1 MSAERAWLSEGAAA
15 WPEVDPSVVETL
27 PTALLTEPADRA
39 ERWLAL
45 ACVAGSS
52 AAMRAFEVRYLDSVE
67 GVLQQ
72 RGLSADERAEMRQRI
87 RVRLFVAQ
95 REGSAVVLHY
105 AGQGR
110 LGGLVRVVAIRE
122 AARLR
127 SGIRPRALSPDDLGG
142 RELDLRVLDRRQQRL
157 AKGAFERAAEGLT
170 RRDRTILRLHY
181 ARGVSG
187 PRLATM
193 YGVHRGTAAR
203 WIESARINL
212 LRRFLDEVESA
223 APELG
228 VRERQRFDT
237 WFRSNVELT
246 LSRVFKT
253 AA

>member
-1 MSAERAWLSEGAAA
+1 MSAEWLREGAAA
-15 WPEVDPSVVETL
+15 WPDVDPGVVEALPATL
-27 PTALLTEPADRA
+27 LSEPADVP

-45 ACVAGSS
+45 ACVAGSA
-52 AAMRAFEVRYLDSVE
+52 AAMRAFERRYLESVE
-67 GVLQQ
+67 GALRQ
-72 RGLSADERAEMRQRI
+72 RGLSDDERAEVLQRV

-95 REGSAVVLHY
+95 RDGAAVVLHY
-105 AGQGR
+105 AGDGR
-110 LGGLVRVVAIRE
+110 LGGLVRVIAVRE

-127 SGIRPRALSPDDLGG
+127 SGIVPRALTPDDLGG
-142 RELDLRVLDRRQQRL
+142 RDLDLRVLDVRQQRL
-157 AKGAFERAAEGLT
+157 AKGAFERAAAGLT

-187 PRLATM
+187 PRLAKM

-203 WIESARINL
+203 WLESARLSL
-212 LRRFLDEVESA
+212 LRRFLEEVETA
-223 APELG
+223 VPNLAR
-228 VRERQRFDT
+228 RERLRFDT

>member
-1 MSAERAWLSEGAAA
+1 MSADHGLRSEAADPEER
-15 WPEVDPSVVETL
+15 
-27 PTALLTEPADRA
+27 R
-39 ERWLAL
+39 LAL
-45 ACVAGSS
+45 ACVAGSA
-52 AAMRAFEVRYLDSVE
+52 AAMRTFEGRYLDSVE

-72 RGLSADERAEMRQRI
+72 RGLSADERAEVRQRI

-95 REGSAVVLHY
+95 REGTPVVLHY

-127 SGIRPRALSPDDLGG
+127 SGIVPRALSPDDLGG
-142 RELDLRVLDRRQQRL
+142 RELDLRVLDQRQQRL
-157 AKGAFERAAEGLT
+157 AKSAFERAAEGLP

-187 PRLATM
+187 PRLAKM

-212 LRRFLDEVESA
+212 LRRFLAEVEAA

-228 VRERQRFDT
+228 VHERQRFDT

-253 AA
+253 AAPVVSPAL

>member
-1 MSAERAWLSEGAAA
+1 MSADRSWLREAAAA
-15 WPEVDPSVVETL
+15 WPDIEPEAVEALPSELLGEPTDP
-27 PTALLTEPADRA
+27 A

-45 ACVAGSS
+45 ACVAGSA
-52 AAMRAFEVRYLDSVE
+52 AAMRAFEHRYLDSVE
-67 GVLQQ
+67 GALQQ
-72 RGLSADERAEMRQRI
+72 RGLSGDERAEVRQRV
-87 RVRLFVAQ
+87 RVRLFVAK
-95 REGSAVVLHY
+95 RDGIAVVLHY

-110 LGGLVRVVAIRE
+110 LGGLVRVTAIRE

-127 SGIRPRALSPDDLGG
+127 SGIQPRALAPDDLGG
-142 RELDLRVLDRRQQRL
+142 RELDLRVLDARQQRV
-157 AKGAFERAAEGLT
+157 AKIAFERAAAGLP

-187 PRLATM
+187 PRLAKM

-203 WIESARINL
+203 WLESARL
-212 LRRFLDEVESA
+212 ELARRFLDEVAGA

-228 VRERQRFDT
+228 AADRRRFDT